1 LSSALPQTGELDPRK
16 IGTWF
21 KIFNLECFPTT
32 TRLSVTWPIYGYPWR
47 EERRRSRGES
57 KRGNEESKRVVRRK
71 KEEEKRGE
79 EADIFIANWI
89 DVNSID
95 EDPHGGVVSPGQ
107 GKVIKSFILKS
118 HLQVAKDAIGLQLDQ

>member
-1 LSSALPQTGELDPRK
+1 MFSDNDTALGHLTDLCRTVKRGEEEEQRGEQERK
-16 IGTWF
+16 GR
-21 KIFNLECFPTT
+21 EQE
-32 TRLSVTWPIYGYPWR
+32 GR
-47 EERRRSRGES
+47 EE
-57 KRGNEESKRVVRRK
+57 RK

-95 EDPHGGVVSPGQ
+95 EDPHGGVVSSGQ